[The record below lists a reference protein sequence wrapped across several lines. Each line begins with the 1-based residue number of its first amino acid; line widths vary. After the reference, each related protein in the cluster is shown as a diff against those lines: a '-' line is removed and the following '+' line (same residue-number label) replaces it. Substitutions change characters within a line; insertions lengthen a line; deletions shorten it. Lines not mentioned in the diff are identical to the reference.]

1 MSKRK
6 IEGYPSFVYDY
17 LECNYKDDQRTDWV
31 RNSELVLAGLGDFR
45 VLVYHDRIILLQ
57 DIRTGVVADLR
68 NIYPSLEEPSTV
80 EYIVNY
86 FLKTVNHTE
95 VIPVYFD
102 GHHPYYYWKE
112 GE

>member
-17 LECNYKDDQRTDWV
+17 LERNNKYDQRTDWV

-68 NIYPSLEEPSTV
+68 NIYPFLEEPSTL
-80 EYIVNY
+80 EYIVDY
-86 FLKTVNHTE
+86 FLKIVIHTD

-102 GHHPYYYWKE
+102 GHHIYYYEKE

>member
-6 IEGYPSFVYDY
+6 IQGYPSFVYEY
-17 LECNYKDDQRTDWV
+17 LERNSKYDNMVDWV
-31 RNSELVLAGLGDFR
+31 RNSELLLAGIGAYRALIHNG
-45 VLVYHDRIILLQ
+45 RIILLQ
-57 DIRTGVVADLR
+57 DTRTGVVADLR

-86 FLKTVNHTE
+86 FLKIVNHTE